1 MSCHTM
7 AKRGDKRRKRTT
19 PRNVAMLHSGN
30 NGRGNKLKTYE
41 NLKGKLVKHLQTH
54 RNRLAVVILGD
65 DFGRSADPVTFTDQD
80 SP

>member
-19 PRNVAMLHSGN
+19 PRDVAMLHSGN
-30 NGRGNKLKTYE
+30 NGQGNKLKTYE
-41 NLKGKLVKHLQTH
+41 NLKGKLVKHL
-54 RNRLAVVILGD
+54 LAVVILGD